1 MEIAHPLAGP
11 LCEKWGPLIEK
22 YIAIPNLEIEIRFG
36 RRSMNRFDTNV
47 RSRSFYKVMN
57 SLNNYE
63 WWESKKHTSS
73 AMYYYKGSQRLTID
87 HETGEHIRI
96 IKKRVIVDDFLLYAA
111 PFDVRLDICTEQ
123 PFEYGDGDDVIT
135 RQATRERW
143 SFIRKNLSIDLTIV
157 KAPNEETV
165 YQIEMEI
172 IDPKLLSGKG
182 ESFKLI
188 SKIFDLLK
196 CL

>member
-1 MEIAHPLAGP
+1 MEIVHPMARP
-11 LCEKWGPLIEK
+11 LFITWNPLITK
-22 YIAIPNLEIEIRFG
+22 YANIPNLEIEIRFG
-36 RRSMNRFDTNV
+36 RRSGNGFNTDVGESSFFNV
-47 RSRSFYKVMN
+47 MRSLKNFKH
-57 SLNNYE
+57 
-63 WWESKKHTSS
+63 WESKKHTSS
-73 AMYYYKGSQRLTID
+73 AMYYYKGSKRLTID

-96 IKKRVIVDDFLLYAA
+96 IKKRVLVDDFLLYAA
-111 PFDVRLDICTEQ
+111 PFDVRLGFSTEES
-123 PFEYGDGDDVIT
+123 FECDGGVST
-135 RQATRERW
+135 RQTTKQRW

-182 ESFKLI
+182 ELFKVI